1 MSKSIMKGIA
11 TKTATQVPA
20 NASPLTLKTYHASP
34 SSLKSFPFMPNFTA
48 NCVNMQPRVPM
59 IPTPRAWKRRVAPFS
74 KCTVSSSSKMSWLS
88 HADSMNGLELLTT
101 SKYAFL
107 PMGPN
112 TPSYKLTQQQQ
123 QAPIIRPIG
132 LPSIRATPVI
142 DPNTNLNGKAKL
154 QASEPSAMLPR
165 WYRKHTPIAFRAR
178 NFGMTTWSMSFLKPP
193 LKYHTCVVYMTTKWD
208 TAAHQCISHQKTK
221 TKNIAI
227 ATSPCE
233 YSSVGVTMSRANK
246 DEMRLPTVR
255 NQKTIINLNAIVM
268 TGCINN
274 DGVVKITWNAHSKQ
288 LMAISTLPACVHKN
302 NVKIKPSKMQATPH
316 IIL

>member
-1 MSKSIMKGIA
+1 
-11 TKTATQVPA
+11 
-20 NASPLTLKTYHASP
+20 
-34 SSLKSFPFMPNFTA
+34 
-48 NCVNMQPRVPM
+48 
-59 IPTPRAWKRRVAPFS
+59 
-74 KCTVSSSSKMSWLS
+74 
-88 HADSMNGLELLTT
+88 MNGLELLTT
-101 SKYAFL
+101 SKYAFVL
-107 PMGPN
+107 RGPN
-112 TPSYKLTQQQQ
+112 TPSYKLTQQEQ
-123 QAPIIRPIG
+123 QAPITRPTG
-132 LPSIRATPVI
+132 LPSNRAMPVMYS
-142 DPNTNLNGKAKL
+142 NTHLNGKATPHT
-154 QASEPSAMLPR
+154 SEPRAMLPR
-165 WYRKHTPIAFRAR
+165 WYRQHTPTAFRASITGKSAR
-178 NFGMTTWSMSFLKPP
+178 STSCFKPP
-193 LKYHTCVVYMTTKWD
+193 LKYHTCVVYMTTNKD

-255 NQKTIINLNAIVM
+255 NQNTIPNLNAIVM